1 MQGQVLK
8 FRHDIGVGVIH
19 GEDGRSYRFSR
30 TEILNADAEPTLVGQ
45 DVDFLIEARH
55 PRAIILTS
63 GSPWT
68 ALGSA
73 DRA

>member
-8 FRHDIGVGVIH
+8 FRHDIGVGVIQ
-19 GEDGRSYRFSR
+19 GENGRSYRFSR
-30 TEILNADAEPTLVGQ
+30 AEVLNAHAGPALVGQ
-45 DVDFLIEARH
+45 DVDFLIEALH

-73 DRA
+73 NRA